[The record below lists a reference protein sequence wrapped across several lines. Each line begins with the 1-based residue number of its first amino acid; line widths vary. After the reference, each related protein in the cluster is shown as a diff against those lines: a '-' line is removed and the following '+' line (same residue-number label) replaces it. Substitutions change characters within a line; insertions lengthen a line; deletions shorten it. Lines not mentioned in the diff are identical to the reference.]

1 MRSPADRGPALP
13 VVLRAL
19 LYAVLITALAI
30 FAGGDPQV
38 FIYMGF

>member
-1 MRSPADRGPALP
+1 MPLPVDRSGVAP

-19 LYAVLITALAI
+19 LYAVLVTALAL
-30 FAGGDPQV
+30 FAGGDPRV